1 MKKFSVLICTRN
13 RIILLFKALKSI
25 SKNTKNKNLIEV
37 LIAIDE
43 DDKNSI
49 LFIKKNKIKFNFLIK
64 IIICKKGK
72 GYRENPK
79 RLKKLINISSGQF
92 FIYFADD
99 MTIDTK
105 NWDINLDNK
114 IKLLPKDQLY
124 LLTTKHNQVNK
135 NWPLC
140 QIISRKWYKIT
151 KKFANCYET
160 DTELM
165 IISSQIMR
173 YYICEDIKII
183 HNPISRKDETFKKGR
198 RLLLDK
204 RIHKGSVLSING
216 MKNILNDLYKIQLKI
231 NNYNYFQ
238 KLFYLWKMYSFV
250 VIKIIFKYRL
260 NLLRNFY

>member
-1 MKKFSVLICTRN
+1 MKKYSIFICTRN
-13 RIILLFKALKSI
+13 RTVLLNKALQNI
-25 SKNTKNKNLIEV
+25 SNNTKNKKLIEV

-43 DDKNSI
+43 DDKDSI
-49 LFIKKNKIKFNFLIK
+49 FFLKKNKKKFDFLIK
-64 IIICKKGK
+64 SIICKKGK

-105 NWDINLDNK
+105 NWDINLDKK
-114 IKLLPKDQLY
+114 INTLPKDELY
-124 LLTTKHNQVNK
+124 LLTTRHNQGNK
-135 NWPLC
+135 DWPLC
-140 QIISRKWYKIT
+140 QIISKKWYKIT

-160 DTELM
+160 DTELL
-165 IISSQIMR
+165 IIASNIKR
-173 YYICEDIKII
+173 YFICKNIKII
-183 HNPISRKDETFKKGR
+183 HNKISRKDQTFIKGR
-198 RLLLDK
+198 QLLLNK
-204 RIHKGSVLSING
+204 KVYEGSVLTLKG

-238 KLFYLWKMYSFV
+238 KLFYFWKLYTLI
-250 VIKIIFKYRL
+250 VIKIIFKYKL

>member
-1 MKKFSVLICTRN
+1 MKKFSILICTRN
-13 RIILLFKALKSI
+13 RVALLLKALKSI
-25 SKNTKNKNLIEV
+25 SKNTKNKKLIEV

-49 LFIKKNKIKFNFLIK
+49 LFIKKNKKKFNFLIK
-64 IIICKKGK
+64 SIICKKGK

-105 NWDINLDNK
+105 NWDINLDKK
-114 IKLLPKDQLY
+114 IKSLPKDQLY
-124 LLTTKHNQVNK
+124 LLTTKHNQGNK

-140 QIISRKWYKIT
+140 QIISQKWYKIT

-165 IISSQIMR
+165 IISSNIMR
-173 YYICEDIKII
+173 YYICENIKIV
-183 HNPISRKDETFKKGR
+183 HNQISRKDETFKKGR
-198 RLLLDK
+198 QLLLDK
-204 RIHKGSVLSING
+204 KIYEGSVLTFKGI
-216 MKNILNDLYKIQLKI
+216 KNILNDLYKIQLKI
-231 NNYNYFQ
+231 NKYNYFQ
-238 KLFYLWKMYSFV
+238 KFFYLWKMYTFII
-250 VIKIIFKYRL
+250 IKIIFKYKL
-260 NLLRNFY
+260 NFLRNFY